1 MNVTNSMDAESVLLR
16 TIESRFP
23 AACLL
28 GRRPAWRGG
37 LFVEGDE
44 CLTLVGEDLMEHAEF
59 RPPFGPGGECWPEAD
74 LKMRVLCIRDRH
86 WELHPTMDEVL
97 TAMVLTVL
105 LEADR
110 DLPVGDEFEALRE
123 AAWCRRIWL
132 LDENDD
138 DDSIDFARS
147 FVRNARAVEEERMRA
162 MAEGIVR
169 SGSLTPVQDAYS
181 TWRRSKGLTCC
192 DPILKGCTPLRV
204 VQV

>member
-1 MNVTNSMDAESVLLR
+1 MDAESVLLR

-37 LFVEGDE
+37 MFVEGDE
-44 CLTLVGEDLMEHAEF
+44 CLTLVGGDLTVHAEF

-74 LKMRVLCIRDRH
+74 LRMGELGIGGRH

-110 DLPVGDEFEALRE
+110 DLPVGDEFTALRDV
-123 AAWCRRIWL
+123 AWCRRIWL

-138 DDSIDFARS
+138 DDSIDFATSFARS
-147 FVRNARAVEEERMRA
+147 VRRGDHERMRT
-162 MAEGIVR
+162 MAEVIVR

-181 TWRRSKGLTCC
+181 DWRRSRGLACC

-204 VQV
+204 VRV

>member
-1 MNVTNSMDAESVLLR
+1 MDAESVFLR
-16 TIESRFP
+16 TIDSRFP

-44 CLTLVGEDLMEHAEF
+44 CLTLVGEDLTVHAEF
-59 RPPFGPGGECWPEAD
+59 QPPFGPGGDCWPEAD
-74 LKMRVLCIRDRH
+74 RLIDELCIRDRH
-86 WELHPTMDEVL
+86 WKLRPTMDEVL
-97 TAMVLTVL
+97 AAMTLESL
-105 LEADR
+105 LGADR
-110 DLPVGDEFEALRE
+110 DLPMGDEFTALRDV
-123 AAWCRRIWL
+123 AWCRRVWL
-132 LDENDD
+132 LDENDV

-147 FVRNARAVEEERMRA
+147 FARNAKGDEEGRMRT

-181 TWRRSKGLTCC
+181 RWRRSRGLACC

-204 VQV
+204 VTI